1 METYISSKTELQDLI
16 ESAVDKAIQKNL
28 SSAIR
33 KATRKKWLKSSEV
46 MEILQCSRP
55 HLQYLRDSG
64 QLPFRQH
71 RRTIRYDID
80 EVEEFLNRGRVKGRS
95 SNHSP

>member
-1 METYISSKTELQDLI
+1 MKTYIANEVELSELI
-16 ESAVDKAIQKNL
+16 ESAVDNAIQKNL
-28 SSAIR
+28 SSAIE

-55 HLQYLRDSG
+55 HLQYLRNSG
-64 QLPFRQH
+64 QIQFRQH

-80 EVEEFLNRGRVKGRS
+80 EVEAFLNKGKVNS
-95 SNHSP
+95 FEP